1 MNFADL
7 NEQAA
12 ISRYTLEEISDDTG
26 NNEANDTAIGIESN
40 NLLDSL
46 QWNESVT
53 NDSDEMDLNQE
64 AS

>member
-46 QWNESVT
+46 Q
-53 NDSDEMDLNQE
+53 
-64 AS
+64 